1 MHERLLI
8 VDDSAQEL
16 KLLTIAMASQHYEV
30 RAASSGEEALRL
42 VHTWQPDLILLD
54 VMMPMLDGFETARRL
69 QSFEG
74 TRDVPI
80 IMLTAMNGAET
91 ESLTSGAIDFVTKPF
106 NLDSLR
112 HRVRAHLDY
121 NKRLKRSTEY
131 VPERVIELPPMVT
144 HRHGRLF
151 RAAYAMSKRTFDFTV
166 GLIMLIAFLPVF
178 LAIAIAIRLESP
190 GPIVFMQQ
198 RTGYNGKRF
207 RMYKFRTMVQ
217 NAEELKEKYRHLNE
231 MTWPDFKITNDPRV
245 TRVGRFLRKTSLD
258 ELPQLLNIVAGSM
271 SFVGPR
277 PTSFKA
283 ETYQLW
289 HTERLEAKPGLT
301 GLWQIG
307 GRADVDF
314 DERVELDIEYIER
327 QSWGL
332 DMRIL
337 FATAGAVFTGRGA
350 H

>member
-1 MHERLLI
+1 MNERLLV
-8 VDDSAQEL
+8 VDDSPQEL
-16 KLLTIAMASQHYEV
+16 KLLTIAFESQHYDV
-30 RAASSGEEALRL
+30 QAVLSGEEALRL
-42 VHTWQPDLILLD
+42 VRTWQPDLVLLD
-54 VMMPMLDGFETARRL
+54 VRMPILDGYETARHL

-80 IMLTAMNGAET
+80 MMLTAMSNAEDD
-91 ESLTSGAIDFVTKPF
+91 SLASGAVDFVTKPF
-106 NLDSLR
+106 DLDSLR
-112 HRVRAHLDY
+112 RRVRAHLDY
-121 NKRLKRSTEY
+121 YKRVKRSKEY
-131 VPERVIELPPMVT
+131 VPERVIELPPMMT
-144 HRHGRLF
+144 RRRGRLL
-151 RAAYAMSKRTFDFTV
+151 RAVYYASKRAFDFTL
-166 GLIMLIAFLPVF
+166 GTIMLVAFLPVF
-178 LAIAIAIRLESP
+178 LAVAIAIRLESP
-190 GPIVFMQQ
+190 GPIVFVQQ

-207 RMYKFRTMVQ
+207 KMYKFRTMVA

-245 TRVGRFLRKTSLD
+245 TRIGRFLRKTSLD
-258 ELPQLLNIVAGSM
+258 ELPQLWNIVTGSM